1 MKVSIQPE
9 QLGVALND
17 DGEFRLQARY
27 WSGALQLQFGD
38 DAHVFRLDEGEIVGV
53 DADALAGGAREVIIK
68 APMEDW
74 YEWVQPIPRP
84 LYHELYP
91 ALWHHG
97 FELEGD
103 PDYVWPYYAALRRA
117 GELVRAHAT
126 VEED

>member
-1 MKVSIQPE
+1 MRVSIQPA
-9 QLGVALND
+9 QLGAALND
-17 DGEFRLQARY
+17 DSEFRLQARY
-27 WSGALQLQFGD
+27 WNGALQLQFGD
-38 DAHVFRLDEGEIVGV
+38 DAHVFRLAEGEIVGV
-53 DADALAGGAREVIIK
+53 DSDALAGNACEVIIR

-117 GELVRAHAT
+117 GELVREHAT

>member
-1 MKVSIQPE
+1 MKVSIHPDRF
-9 QLGVALND
+9 GAALSAD
-17 DGEFRLQARY
+17 SEFRLQARY
-27 WSGALQLQFGD
+27 WNGALQLQFGD

-53 DADALAGGAREVIIK
+53 DSDALAGGPCEVIIR

-97 FELEGD
+97 FEFEGD

-117 GELVRAHAT
+117 GELVREHAT